1 MLRYRRKRRSGL
13 YAAAALFL
21 LLAAMPFAVGGVRN
35 GLSSF
40 DPLGFVGVYA
50 NGLDALGA
58 IAWTALPMAGLFVL
72 WLFTGR
78 KRDVNRVWL
87 NSSARTRRHLVE
99 GLRIVLVTSGAAAMI
114 SGVLALLQIILL
126 QVQPGLAER
135 FGFSIPLW
143 IAALCVVL
151 GLAAYA
157 GGRLGRHEH

>member
-21 LLAAMPFAVGGVRN
+21 LLAAMPFAVGGLRN

-50 NGLDALGA
+50 SGLDALGG

-72 WLFTGR
+72 LLFTGR

-99 GLRIVLVTSGAAAMI
+99 GLRIFLVTGGAAAMI
-114 SGVLALLQIILL
+114 AGALALLQILL
-126 QVQPGLAER
+126 IQIQPSLTAQ
-135 FGFSIPLW
+135 FSFTIPLW
-143 IAALCVVL
+143 MAALCVVL
-151 GLAAYA
+151 GLTAYVL
-157 GGRLGRHEH
+157 GRLGRREH